1 MMNTRTLLLLFV
13 MLGVVYLAFFA
24 PEDGL
29 DTAITNT
36 TSVFRNA
43 QQGATDTPL
52 KVTSQIKETLV
63 LKPIQ
68 SSLLKDRQELLSPL
82 LVRKSPSS
90 LFQTPTW
97 VVPVKA
103 PPPAPVVPTAP
114 PNPFQFLG
122 KQQSGNDIKVFLA
135 EGEKTWVVEANSVLG
150 PLYKVESIK
159 PPKLT
164 IVYLPLNIRQD
175 IYIGNFE

>member
-82 LVRKSPSS
+82 
-90 LFQTPTW
+90 
-97 VVPVKA
+97 
-103 PPPAPVVPTAP
+103 
-114 PNPFQFLG
+114 
-122 KQQSGNDIKVFLA
+122 
-135 EGEKTWVVEANSVLG
+135 
-150 PLYKVESIK
+150 
-159 PPKLT
+159 
-164 IVYLPLNIRQD
+164 
-175 IYIGNFE
+175 